1 MSFVILLSL
10 LVNVY
15 AQSGKLYIEEPEYRN
30 KKVHSKELTE
40 FTTDSLTFCAL
51 HCTDFCTCFGFNN
64 RTTTCRV
71 QRECDPAVATDDSG
85 WKYYGVKMKS
95 KGFFINFLPYFLMFL
110 YLIILKKC
118 IYFYMPSFLLLFHN
132 SLFSWKG
139 YQESHELFH
148 IIHVFTKSSTTMEI
162 PP

>member
-15 AQSGKLYIEEPEYRN
+15 AQSCKLYIEEPEYRN

-64 RTTTCRV
+64 ITTTCRV

-95 KGFFINFLPYFLMFL
+95 KV
-110 YLIILKKC
+110 YLLT
-118 IYFYMPSFLLLFHN
+118 F
-132 SLFSWKG
+132 
-139 YQESHELFH
+139 FH
-148 IIHVFTKSSTTMEI
+148 ISLCFYI
-162 PP
+162 